1 MNDEKIFVVALD
13 SNGNVYGFGSNE
25 YRQLKIANDASY
37 NTPVVSPAVNAV
49 DVAAGRGATVYTLT
63 SNGLVYALGKNYAYE
78 YGTGGTSGSVYTLVP
93 LDNRAMAIGAGN
105 QNGIAV
111 TYSLDASSKPS
122 TKTYA
127 WGNNAYYAISPN
139 NTSTLRTPTE
149 MLGRDNTA
157 IIGGGDSIYTI
168 DKDSQL
174 KISGLG
180 DHGQLANGS
189 EAVSYTHL

>member
-1 MNDEKIFVVALD
+1 
-13 SNGNVYGFGSNE
+13 
-25 YRQLKIANDASY
+25 
-37 NTPVVSPAVNAV
+37 
-49 DVAAGRGATVYTLT
+49 
-63 SNGLVYALGKNYAYE
+63 
-78 YGTGGTSGSVYTLVP
+78 
-93 LDNRAMAIGAGN
+93 MAIGAGN

-168 DKDSQL
+168 DKTTQL
-174 KISGLG
+174 QWFRIRNLRRMTVQQ
-180 DHGQLANGS
+180 QLMQ
-189 EAVSYTHL
+189 